1 MRSLFFGT
9 TVVAIVASA
18 ASAQQRPQQALELR
32 PFVGAYVPT
41 GALRDAFK
49 GGVMLG
55 GQAAY
60 QVTPNFH
67 VIGTGSWSDVKSKL
81 APSNQKTNLFQ
92 FDVGAELGLVR
103 SLTTSWSFHPFLGAG
118 LGARTYDYNER
129 TFANKTCTAGYGAIG
144 SELQTGPLAFR
155 VESRGYAVCYQSP
168 ITGKSSTKNDLGLS
182 LGFAYHW

>member
-1 MRSLFFGT
+1 MRSLFLGAT
-9 TVVAIVASA
+9 ALVIVASA
-18 ASAQQRPQQALELR
+18 ANAQQPRTLELR

-41 GALRDAFK
+41 GALRDAFTS
-49 GGVMLG
+49 GLMLG

-67 VIGTGSWSDVKSKL
+67 LLATGSWSDVKAKL
-81 APSNQKTNLFQ
+81 APTQEHTNLFQ
-92 FDVGAELGLVR
+92 FDAGAEFGLVR
-103 SLTTSWSFHPFLGAG
+103 PVASSWSFHPFLGLG

-144 SELQTGPLAFR
+144 SELQTGPVALRFEGRA
-155 VESRGYAVCYQSP
+155 YAVCYQSP
-168 ITGKSSTKNDLGLS
+168 ITGKSNTRNDLGFS